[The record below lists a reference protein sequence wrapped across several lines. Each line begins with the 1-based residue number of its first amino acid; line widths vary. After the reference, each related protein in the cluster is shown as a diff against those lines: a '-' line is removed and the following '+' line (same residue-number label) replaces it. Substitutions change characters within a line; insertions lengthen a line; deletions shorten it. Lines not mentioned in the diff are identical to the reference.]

1 MARVWARP
9 ANLAGSTW
17 SPSEFVNLVYHCYV
31 TNNLILGYFLGLSD
45 NKIVTK
51 INHVVTHH
59 SPTYFKDFSH
69 DDDTDSDVPLPLP
82 DLLSSTVE
90 EPALF
95 NLEITMR
102 NLNRFGGKNLKRFR
116 FTYFPIWSQ
125 EFWSGLIRAQD
136 QWLMKQRLWCMMA
149 LVSMATAATAHVLV
163 FHGFQCPQNQR
174 KKSF

>member
-1 MARVWARP
+1 M
-9 ANLAGSTW
+9 
-17 SPSEFVNLVYHCYV
+17 
-31 TNNLILGYFLGLSD
+31 GYFLGLSD

-69 DDDTDSDVPLPLP
+69 DDDSDSDVPLHLP

-136 QWLMKQRLWCMMA
+136 QWLMKQRL
-149 LVSMATAATAHVLV
+149 
-163 FHGFQCPQNQR
+163 
-174 KKSF
+174 

>member
-69 DDDTDSDVPLPLP
+69 DDDSDSDVPLPLP

-102 NLNRFGGKNLKRFR
+102 RNLNRFGGKNLKRFR
-116 FTYFPIWSQ
+116 FILQFGVRSSGAD
-125 EFWSGLIRAQD
+125 WSGPRIDVWWSKGSDAWWR
-136 QWLMKQRLWCMMA
+136 
-149 LVSMATAATAHVLV
+149 
-163 FHGFQCPQNQR
+163 
-174 KKSF
+174 

>member
-17 SPSEFVNLVYHCYV
+17 SPSEFVNLVYLCYV

-45 NKIVTK
+45 NNCNYK

-69 DDDTDSDVPLPLP
+69 DDDSDSDAPLPLP
-82 DLLSSTVE
+82 DLLSSAVE

-95 NLEITMR
+95 NLEITQWGIWTGSAER
-102 NLNRFGGKNLKRFR
+102 IWKDLDLFYNL
-116 FTYFPIWSQ
+116 
-125 EFWSGLIRAQD
+125 ESGVLERTD
-136 QWLMKQRLWCMMA
+136 QGPGSVADEAKALMHDGA
-149 LVSMATAATAHVLV
+149 SEHD
-163 FHGFQCPQNQR
+163 HGPYAGLPWIPMPAKST

>member
-69 DDDTDSDVPLPLP
+69 DDDSDSDVPLPLP

-149 LVSMATAATAHVLV
+149 LVCMATAHVLV